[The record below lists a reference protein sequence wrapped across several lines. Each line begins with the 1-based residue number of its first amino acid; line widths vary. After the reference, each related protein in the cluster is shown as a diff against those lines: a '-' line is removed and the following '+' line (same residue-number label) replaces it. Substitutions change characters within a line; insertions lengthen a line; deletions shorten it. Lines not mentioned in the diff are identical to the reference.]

1 MDIKF
6 NYYSKKSE
14 QEIYFEFAD
23 AMMLLCLRYI
33 GNKEDAEE
41 VMNNAFLKAFKN
53 KSNFEE
59 IHSNS
64 YKAWLKKIMINEC
77 LMHLR
82 KEKEFKI
89 VSLDDDNFKL
99 KLPQVSDNTDI
110 EYLLKL
116 LNELPLGYRTVFNL
130 YAIEGYKHSEIAELL
145 KISENTSRSQLLKA
159 RKELQEKI
167 TKQNLQYG
175 T

>member
-1 MDIKF
+1 
-6 NYYSKKSE
+6 
-14 QEIYFEFAD
+14 
-23 AMMLLCLRYI
+23 
-33 GNKEDAEE
+33 
-41 VMNNAFLKAFKN
+41 
-53 KSNFEE
+53 
-59 IHSNS
+59 
-64 YKAWLKKIMINEC
+64 
-77 LMHLR
+77 MHLR

-89 VSLDDDNFKL
+89 VSLDDDDFKY
-99 KLPQVSDNTDI
+99 KLPQVADNSDI